1 MAWRVCGVA
10 HSGRCVLLRV
20 FAYRE
25 KPRLAVP
32 LLDYPNIVPC
42 LVFPFERT
50 CHHAAGRYPA
60 LVFARRGEVVL
71 YADEKRREFG
81 VAKIEAD
88 ASLGA
93 PRQFSTLDHAAREFL
108 ACA

>member
-1 MAWRVCGVA
+1 MTLPG
-10 HSGRCVLLRV
+10 
-20 FAYRE
+20 
-25 KPRLAVP
+25 
-32 LLDYPNIVPC
+32 YPNIVPC

-50 CHHAAGRYPA
+50 CDHEKGRYPA

-81 VAKIEAD
+81 VAR
-88 ASLGA
+88 LGDDSRLRA
-93 PRQFSTLDHAAREFL
+93 ARQFPSLDHAAREFL

>member
-1 MAWRVCGVA
+1 
-10 HSGRCVLLRV
+10 VLLRV

-25 KPRLAVP
+25 TSRLAVP

-42 LVFPFERT
+42 LVLPFERT
-50 CHHAAGRYPA
+50 CLHENGRYPA

-71 YADEKRREFG
+71 YADEKRREYG
-81 VAKIEAD
+81 VARLAPD
-88 ASLGA
+88 ASLGT
-93 PRQFSTLDHAAREFL
+93 PRQFATLDHAAREFL

>member
-1 MAWRVCGVA
+1 M
-10 HSGRCVLLRV
+10 
-20 FAYRE
+20 
-25 KPRLAVP
+25 P

-42 LVFPFERT
+42 LVLPFERT
-50 CHHAAGRYPA
+50 CHHETGRYPA

-81 VAKIEAD
+81 VARLEDDTRLRA
-88 ASLGA
+88 A
-93 PRQFSTLDHAAREFL
+93 RQFPTLERAAREFL

>member
-1 MAWRVCGVA
+1 MT
-10 HSGRCVLLRV
+10 LP
-20 FAYRE
+20 E
-25 KPRLAVP
+25 
-32 LLDYPNIVPC
+32 YPNIVPC

-50 CHHAAGRYPA
+50 CDHEKGRYPA

-81 VAKIEAD
+81 VARLEDETRLHAV
-88 ASLGA
+88 
-93 PRQFSTLDHAAREFL
+93 RQFSTLDHAAREFL

>member
-1 MAWRVCGVA
+1 LR
-10 HSGRCVLLRV
+10 LRV

-25 KPRLAVP
+25 LTRLAVP

-42 LVFPFERT
+42 LVLPFERT
-50 CHHAAGRYPA
+50 CHHESGGYPA

-81 VAKIEAD
+81 VARIQAD
-88 ASLGA
+88 SSLRK
-93 PRQFSTLDHAAREFL
+93 PRQFTTLDHAAREFL